1 MNIFE
6 DYLIKIENT
15 IKTANKENLLELPE
29 NLSGINV
36 DIPPAKFNGD
46 VSTNVAMVLSKI
58 NKKPPIE
65 LAEIIS
71 GLLKKNDK
79 NIDHISIE
87 KPGFINLKF
96 KKEFWTAFILYVL
109 NKPSYGSN
117 LNGKKNSFLVEFV
130 SANPTGPLHVG
141 HSRGAILGD
150 VISNLLSFNG
160 HKAVSYTHLTLP
172 TITEV

>member
-15 IKTANKENLLELPE
+15 IKKANKDNLLELPE

-79 NIDHISIE
+79 NIDHINIE

-96 KKEFWTAFILYVL
+96 KKEFW
-109 NKPSYGSN
+109 SN
-117 LNGKKNSFLVEFV
+117 
-130 SANPTGPLHVG
+130 
-141 HSRGAILGD
+141 
-150 VISNLLSFNG
+150 
-160 HKAVSYTHLTLP
+160 YC
-172 TITEV
+172 